1 MLWDSYN
8 NIPTSLPNGIN
19 LSKEILGRM
28 HTSEPPANISRMQYL
43 ELVFK
48 GQLKRTTSDGLPID
62 EVIAIYHTS
71 LNGWMRIEKSE
82 VLLLNTMYQSNYIC
96 EP

>member
-1 MLWDSYN
+1 MLWDFYN

-62 EVIAIYHTS
+62 EVIVTYHTTTNGLKFMSNLEGLQLCTELPS
-71 LNGWMRIEKSE
+71 LWRCDS
-82 VLLLNTMYQSNYIC
+82 
-96 EP
+96 